1 MRLSHLIEATLP
13 AALVTMQLVLI
24 GGAQRSGT
32 TLLQTLL
39 ANALE
44 SPILPEA
51 HILSDILAAYK
62 RARKFGNKTG
72 YFYATDDDLRAFFQS
87 FAERHVA
94 DVVASA
100 KSATILVLK
109 DPNFIQVFDEA
120 AALFPRSV
128 RVVCMRDPRDI
139 AASFVQIG
147 QRQSGPEPG
156 RYAKRDISFI
166 SKKILASYQS
176 LMQAMQ
182 PANAVVVRYE
192 DMARHPRGSLQALG
206 RDTGLELSL
215 DRVEQPVWLD
225 AEARHDASWITELEG
240 ARASPASIGSFKRV
254 LSNDEVAV
262 VQRIC
267 EPIMSRFG
275 YTPIEDPAPGRRDRI
290 LGFFGLKTGP
300 RQR

>member
-1 MRLSHLIEATLP
+1 
-13 AALVTMQLVLI
+13 MQLVLI

-44 SPILPEA
+44 FPILPEA
-51 HILSDILAAYK
+51 HILSDILTAYK

-72 YFYATDDDLRAFFQS
+72 IFTRRTMTFARFFNLLPS
-87 FAERHVA
+87 GTSPTS
-94 DVVASA
+94 VASA
-100 KSATILVLK
+100 KPATVLVLK

-120 AALFPRSV
+120 AALFPHSV
-128 RVVCMRDPRDI
+128 RIVCMRDPRDV

-182 PANAVVVRYE
+182 PPSAVVVRYE
-192 DMARHPRGSLQALG
+192 DLANDPRGSLQALA
-206 RDTGLELSL
+206 RDTRLELSL
-215 DRVEQPVWLD
+215 DRIDQPVWLD
-225 AEARHDASWITELEG
+225 AEARHEASWITELEG
-240 ARASPASIGSFKRV
+240 DTLHPPA
-254 LSNDEVAV
+254 
-262 VQRIC
+262 
-267 EPIMSRFG
+267 
-275 YTPIEDPAPGRRDRI
+275 
-290 LGFFGLKTGP
+290 LGP
-300 RQR
+300 SSEC